1 MSNKSPIASV
11 SVSAVDAV
19 NTLARILVSFARGT
33 VTSERCAVTVPAL
46 STSISLARIPT
57 NWSVPRAGS
66 VSVPTTIVF
75 TSDTPLVY
83 VGATI
88 IGSPQYARVAEA
100 ATRKGKLGACPITFM
115 SNFAIFSLV
124 ISDECYPVM
133 DRLFNPL
140 FLLSHTSFG
149 IYIQSLARGELLRV
163 HTLTFVFVAFEW

>member
-115 SNFAIFSLV
+115 SNFAFFFLV

-133 DRLFNPL
+133 DRLCDPL
-140 FLLSHTSFG
+140 LLLSHGGFCIHKKSFAIG
-149 IYIQSLARGELLRV
+149 HLLLID
-163 HTLTFVFVAFEW
+163 TIAFVFLAL